1 MGLFSRKAPNLLTE
15 AGNRQAAETATKKAK
30 KARRAG
36 DHEFAGHCDA
46 YATEALKQAEMAKRH
61 GR

>member
-1 MGLFSRKAPNLLTE
+1 MGRFSRKAPNFSTE
-15 AGNRQAAETATKKAK
+15 AGNRRAAKNAAKEAK

-36 DHEFAGHCDA
+36 DHERASEREGFAA
-46 YATEALKQAEMAKRH
+46 EALRQAEYSKRL